1 MFHIPAVRRPARDKR
16 DQLPSYTHDAKILC
30 GNFFESTMQQINLF
44 FFSLSL
50 SPMNEDCATAPSKK
64 HIMYPPAS
72 LVCTR
77 TSTDQT
83 QSGLCKQ
90 MGCHVLYCCSSIL
103 IGWKCN
109 GIRVWRQE
117 SVWFRGWLTG
127 PQPLHSSLI
136 VYLFIQKKP
145 FRGSTA
151 LNVSLSRS
159 NIIMMICIQRRS
171 CEAVSVQYGGATDGI
186 RISSS
191 IQAWTERTVLFW
203 FD

>member
-1 MFHIPAVRRPARDKR
+1 MSFNLFKVQTPCSFCFISRLSGGLSGINAISCHR
-16 DQLPSYTHDAKILC
+16 TH
-30 GNFFESTMQQINLF
+30 TMQKSSVAIFLKAQCSKSIF
-44 FFSLSL
+44 FFLSL

-64 HIMYPPAS
+64 HIMYATAS

-136 VYLFIQKKP
+136 VYLFIQKKNP
-145 FRGSTA
+145 SE
-151 LNVSLSRS
+151 VQQPWMYLSPD
-159 NIIMMICIQRRS
+159 Q
-171 CEAVSVQYGGATDGI
+171 T
-186 RISSS
+186 
-191 IQAWTERTVLFW
+191 L
-203 FD
+203 